1 MQSGME
7 ELRQEIEQSIEAESG
22 GNTAFEQSMET
33 KLKASA
39 AELHG
44 FREEFQQFKDSQPNE
59 RTNQQAQPLL
69 GQTVEKLGHLVEKQT
84 EFLGKLLPKLLGQQE
99 AKEDTKRER
108 DFTPSTKDPCKDQ
121 GVLPNLREV
130 DTAAVKDIS
139 VGYSVSRNRNR
150 MHFQMSPMRRL
161 S

>member
-1 MQSGME
+1 MNRVWRLSWRSQ
-7 ELRQEIEQSIEAESG
+7 
-22 GNTAFEQSMET
+22 T
-33 KLKASA
+33 SA

-59 RTNQQAQPLL
+59 RANQQAQHLL

-121 GVLPNLREV
+121 RVLPNLREV
-130 DTAAVKDIS
+130 NTTLQRQRIFQS
-139 VGYSVSRNRNR
+139 TIVSAGIRNR